1 MSYNF
6 LPLSSRQEIPYENGP
21 FWAFWI
27 SNLQLAGPLPTTPL
41 RWSRGALKTP
51 SIKFLRLIITLKCPH
66 RPQSKGSIATRFTNC
81 VMRQLPRWMCVF
93 RGQVDPPGSLL
104 RHGLSRVRF
113 LKLSVVEG
121 SRLDNMVRTTSCRGF
136 EAALRAG
143 LL

>member
-1 MSYNF
+1 MRVLDLQPPTCRPPSHYPSEMVAWSLKDSIN
-6 LPLSSRQEIPYENGP
+6 QIPQDYHNVEV
-21 FWAFWI
+21 
-27 SNLQLAGPLPTTPL
+27 
-41 RWSRGALKTP
+41 
-51 SIKFLRLIITLKCPH
+51 PH

-81 VMRQLPRWMCVF
+81 VMGQLPRWMCVF
-93 RGQVDPPGSLL
+93 RGQVDRPGSLL